1 MREARSWSRPR
12 QIRVLQILPLIFAL
26 IGGSA
31 DRVQGQ
37 APTTPARDAPLRGG
51 AFQMGPIVGYATF
64 SEKARLDDCRWHG
77 LRAGHR
83 FDPFPGAERLQ
94 LEFRAGWEGC
104 FTEHEEIG
112 KVDLIHLHLTWL
124 LGVTLSDH
132 WRVYWGAGRRRAA
145 RRLDPRGRR
154 PGASPLLDQPDAGRD
169 VGTCETMDD
178 RRVPCWHH
186 LRELRLRHGPGLGN
200 YASLL
205 PSLYVAVQI

>member
-1 MREARSWSRPR
+1 M
-12 QIRVLQILPLIFAL
+12 
-26 IGGSA
+26 
-31 DRVQGQ
+31 
-37 APTTPARDAPLRGG
+37 
-51 AFQMGPIVGYATF
+51 
-64 SEKARLDDCRWHG
+64 DDCRWHG

-132 WRVYWGAGRRRAA
+132 WRVYWGAGVGELLA
-145 RRLDPRGRR
+145 DST
-154 PGASPLLDQPDAGRD
+154 PGADDQVLPRFSINLMPGVTWAPVKRWMIDVSLAGIIFENYD
-169 VGTCETMDD
+169 FGTDP
-178 RRVPCWHH
+178 V
-186 LRELRLRHGPGLGN
+186 LGTTL
-200 YASLL
+200 AFF